1 MEGSQQFRLKWNN
14 YHVNI
19 TNSFDSLRLDEDF
32 VDVTVAC
39 DGFQTKAH
47 RMVLSACSPYF
58 RELLKSNPHPHPIVI
73 LRDVD
78 RRHLEL
84 LLDYMYHGEVN
95 VAQAHLADFLK
106 VAEMLKVKGLADD
119 RPSNAPADPT
129 TNGRSGSESPAAPA
143 VGPPEKRR
151 RRSPPAGR
159 AMKREPSPE
168 PDWGPEAPEPEPAP
182 ADGLSERLPDGP
194 VPSPSPETGT
204 GQPGEPGPS
213 LGASYDTGQESPLAQ
228 DPVTRLMS
236 CPHCTHLS
244 NNYGKLKAHIGKVH
258 FPVPVT
264 CADCGK
270 VCKNKYAMQVHKSK
284 YHRRTWKT
292 VPSAPR
298 VPSPVGWS
306 LQPAGGGPGTEDRGG
321 TSAPGQGGPLGPGQ
335 GGPIGPG
342 QGGLMGPGSAPGP
355 VPLSVSGGP
364 MLSVPAGPLVSG
376 AAGSLASGPMGP
388 LASIPAGPE
397 VSGPFQGPFRLPR
410 DELAPPPVPVQG
422 SPLTLGEVP
431 GPVLVRDSA
440 PPETQQ
446 KMDVPSP
453 SAGLDLTRKPA
464 LNPGQS

>member
-228 DPVTRLMS
+228 DPVSRPAAPRRAS
-236 CPHCTHLS
+236 CPICGRWFQKGSHLREHVASIHYPVPSRCELCDKLLRSQASLRTHL
-244 NNYGKLKAHIGKVH
+244 I
-258 FPVPVT
+258 
-264 CADCGK
+264 
-270 VCKNKYAMQVHKSK
+270 K
-284 YHRRTWKT
+284 YHRR
-292 VPSAPR
+292 AEAR
-298 VPSPVGWS
+298 
-306 LQPAGGGPGTEDRGG
+306 PAGGSLKLAGRGAG
-321 TSAPGQGGPLGPGQ
+321 ALPAAN
-335 GGPIGPG
+335 
-342 QGGLMGPGSAPGP
+342 GL
-355 VPLSVSGGP
+355 V
-364 MLSVPAGPLVSG
+364 
-376 AAGSLASGPMGP
+376 
-388 LASIPAGPE
+388 
-397 VSGPFQGPFRLPR
+397 
-410 DELAPPPVPVQG
+410 
-422 SPLTLGEVP
+422 
-431 GPVLVRDSA
+431 
-440 PPETQQ
+440 
-446 KMDVPSP
+446 
-453 SAGLDLTRKPA
+453 
-464 LNPGQS
+464 